1 MTEMGYWLIGIVLAM
16 FGIGQGMLFQG
27 KILLGGDKEKIGKNL
42 KGFGWFWIGMAGLYL
57 IVYTIFWQII
67 PRFCTQ

>member
-1 MTEMGYWLIGIVLAM
+1 MTEIGYWLLGVVVAM

-27 KILLGGDKEKIGKNL
+27 KVLLGEDAKKMGKRLKIY
-42 KGFGWFWIGMAGLYL
+42 GWIWIWMSAAYL
-57 IVYTIFWQII
+57 IAYTIIWQII